1 MLIPASA
8 VGVLCF
14 LYGFF
19 TLVGDAHSKD
29 VCENHNDIILCPR
42 CDIKGC
48 KYEQLGQTCTF
59 VKITHLFDNGAAV
72 FFAVFMSLWAVIFME
87 LWKRYSSKI
96 THHWDATNFD
106 TLEEHPRPEYLA
118 KLSTVKKKKVNFIT
132 GVNEPCVSFWK
143 RRVPCTIFSW
153 SVVLLLITIA
163 IAAVVGVIVYRI
175 SIQTVLYFTLSDN
188 QTLTSMVSL
197 TTSVTAAL
205 LNLVCIMTFNLIYR
219 RIATFLTELEIHRTQ
234 SDYENSLT
242 LKMYMLKFVNYYSS
256 VFYIAF
262 FKGRFVGYPG
272 HYNSLFGYRQE
283 ECGTGGCLFELSLQL
298 AIIVAGK
305 QFINAVVEMGVPWL
319 LRVYKKW
326 SVHKKGQCAHE
337 NHAPTQWESDYNLI
351 NQEEL
356 GLFSEYLEMV
366 LQFGFVTI
374 FVVAFP
380 LAPLFALLNNI
391 TEIRLDARKFITLL
405 RRPVAE
411 RVKNIGIW
419 YRILNS
425 VGKISVITNA
435 LIIAFTSS
443 FIEETFYKVFIS
455 PDGSLNGFLNFTL
468 SDFNISDFPGDLNI
482 LSEPDTSVEYCKYQ
496 DYREPPNSKQQI

>member
-1 MLIPASA
+1 
-8 VGVLCF
+8 
-14 LYGFF
+14 
-19 TLVGDAHSKD
+19 
-29 VCENHNDIILCPR
+29 
-42 CDIKGC
+42 
-48 KYEQLGQTCTF
+48 
-59 VKITHLFDNGAAV
+59 
-72 FFAVFMSLWAVIFME
+72 
-87 LWKRYSSKI
+87 
-96 THHWDATNFD
+96 
-106 TLEEHPRPEYLA
+106 
-118 KLSTVKKKKVNFIT
+118 
-132 GVNEPCVSFWK
+132 
-143 RRVPCTIFSW
+143 
-153 SVVLLLITIA
+153 
-163 IAAVVGVIVYRI
+163 
-175 SIQTVLYFTLSDN
+175 
-188 QTLTSMVSL
+188 MVSL

-205 LNLVCIMTFNLIYR
+205 LNRVCIMTFNLIYR

-262 FKGRFVGYPG
+262 FKGRFVGHPG

-380 LAPLFALLNNI
+380 LAPLFALINNI
-391 TEIRLDARKFITLL
+391 TEIRLDARKFITFL

-482 LSEPDTSVEYCKYQ
+482 LSETDTSVEYCKYQ
-496 DYREPPNSKQQI
+496 DYREPPTASNKYEYKTLYWQLATARLVFVSIFVCLVFIMTTLICWLIPDIPKSVKLQIRHENHIVNDVIIEEELKRAKYLGRRETP

>member
-1 MLIPASA
+1 
-8 VGVLCF
+8 
-14 LYGFF
+14 
-19 TLVGDAHSKD
+19 
-29 VCENHNDIILCPR
+29 
-42 CDIKGC
+42 
-48 KYEQLGQTCTF
+48 
-59 VKITHLFDNGAAV
+59 
-72 FFAVFMSLWAVIFME
+72 
-87 LWKRYSSKI
+87 
-96 THHWDATNFD
+96 
-106 TLEEHPRPEYLA
+106 
-118 KLSTVKKKKVNFIT
+118 
-132 GVNEPCVSFWK
+132 
-143 RRVPCTIFSW
+143 
-153 SVVLLLITIA
+153 
-163 IAAVVGVIVYRI
+163 
-175 SIQTVLYFTLSDN
+175 
-188 QTLTSMVSL
+188 
-197 TTSVTAAL
+197 
-205 LNLVCIMTFNLIYR
+205 
-219 RIATFLTELEIHRTQ
+219 
-234 SDYENSLT
+234 
-242 LKMYMLKFVNYYSS
+242 
-256 VFYIAF
+256 
-262 FKGRFVGYPG
+262 
-272 HYNSLFGYRQE
+272 
-283 ECGTGGCLFELSLQL
+283 
-298 AIIVAGK
+298 
-305 QFINAVVEMGVPWL
+305 MGVPWL

-326 SVHKKGQCAHE
+326 SVHKNGQCAHE

-391 TEIRLDARKFITLL
+391 TEIRLDARKFITFL

-496 DYREPPNSKQQI
+496 DYREPPTASNKYEYKTLYWQLATARLVFVSIFVCLVFIMTTLICWLIPDIPKSVKLQIRHENHIVNDVIIEEELKRAKYLGRRKTP

>member
-1 MLIPASA
+1 M
-8 VGVLCF
+8 
-14 LYGFF
+14 
-19 TLVGDAHSKD
+19 
-29 VCENHNDIILCPR
+29 
-42 CDIKGC
+42 
-48 KYEQLGQTCTF
+48 
-59 VKITHLFDNGAAV
+59 HL
-72 FFAVFMSLWAVIFME
+72 
-87 LWKRYSSKI
+87 
-96 THHWDATNFD
+96 
-106 TLEEHPRPEYLA
+106 EHPRPEYLA

-153 SVVLLLITIA
+153 SVVLLLVTIA

-319 LRVYKKW
+319 LWVYKKW

-391 TEIRLDARKFITLL
+391 TEIRLDARKFITFL

-425 VGKISVITNA
+425 VGKISVITN
-435 LIIAFTSS
+435 
-443 FIEETFYKVFIS
+443 IS
-455 PDGSLNGFLNFTL
+455 
-468 SDFNISDFPGDLNI
+468 
-482 LSEPDTSVEYCKYQ
+482 TSVTFLV
-496 DYREPPNSKQQI
+496 I